1 MELGRNS
8 TNHIRI
14 ATGGPVKHSQMIPI
28 GRGCNMLIGT
38 PGRVWEFVYLKK
50 WIDFSEVRL
59 VIIDEADCTFV
70 GSYLTHVE
78 EILKHSSMP
87 IDYQLVSFSATL
99 DDRFLQFLYRV
110 KEEYETI
117 NCGVPNTPSKTI
129 MQDFVIAN
137 VDTLQQLVS
146 IVENHTAYQKVV
158 IYCCSY
164 MECLVIC
171 RELSSFRKVI

>member
-1 MELGRNS
+1 
-8 TNHIRI
+8 
-14 ATGGPVKHSQMIPI
+14 
-28 GRGCNMLIGT
+28 
-38 PGRVWEFVYLKK
+38 
-50 WIDFSEVRL
+50 
-59 VIIDEADCTFV
+59 
-70 GSYLTHVE
+70 
-78 EILKHSSMP
+78 MP
-87 IDYQLVSFSATL
+87 IDYQLVSVSATV

-110 KEEYETI
+110 KEEYESI
-117 NCGVPNTPSKTI
+117 NCGVPNT
-129 MQDFVIAN
+129 QDFVIAN